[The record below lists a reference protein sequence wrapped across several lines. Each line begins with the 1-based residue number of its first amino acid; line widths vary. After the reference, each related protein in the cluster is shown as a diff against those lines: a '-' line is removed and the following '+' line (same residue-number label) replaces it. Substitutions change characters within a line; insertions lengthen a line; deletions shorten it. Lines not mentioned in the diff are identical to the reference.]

1 MEEMCPYCDLEF
13 VPDAAAPEGGQIA
26 CPDCGGLFDSMY
38 DNSARDSFMKR
49 TMPEAVEFERA
60 PAAFDKFMGRILQEE
75 KRSGPAVVMTDSPQR
90 LRAARHQ
97 ERPLGRTRIGF
108 AR

>member
-13 VPDAAAPEGGQIA
+13 VPDAAASEGEQIA

-38 DNSARDSFMKR
+38 DKSARDSFMKR
-49 TMPEAVEFERA
+49 TMPEVAEFRRT

-75 KRSGPAVVMTDSPQR
+75 QRPERSIVLSDSPQR

-97 ERPLGRTRIGF
+97 ERPLGRIKMR
-108 AR
+108 ASR